1 MSLNQPPSLKLTIS
15 ATACI
20 LFLAGCAST
29 PSQYPA
35 AHNPFS
41 TDGSNNTGSMQI
53 NTLRA
58 FGDSYT
64 AFDYAGA
71 NGLKSWTTELT
82 TLVPINKLENYAFGG
97 ARSNNVDERSFG
109 RQIRNWERSNSDITS
124 RDLTVVY
131 FGYNDV
137 GLGGRSAA
145 ETNASKAG
153 YANNVNRLVEAGASS
168 GSNRIFVTQIHDR
181 SLSPFGSPTTGTP
194 AHKDWNAFVASVAN
208 ANDNVIAVDLYTV
221 FDRVVQNPERFG
233 LVNVTEAN
241 AARSSKDYLYFAGSH
256 FGSKGQ
262 EIIARTYRHYLT
274 RGWNWANAL
283 NAGSQASRQLSAD
296 ITLGALDFRGGKSI
310 NQSVRL
316 LPLMSQG
323 SAAAPRGLAFDM
335 QTRPLFGPSNGR
347 VGLAYGETTK
357 NTLLTPN
364 STSFT
369 STGVQ
374 SNATSL
380 YWMQP
385 SGGFFYT
392 AQVSQNLHRFDQQD
406 HDDILRSSIQNQRSA
421 STLGFESAV
430 RYTFGLGPTTITPW
444 VSLSQERHVM
454 NASTDRSL
462 YTSDV
467 SYRPSKV
474 SDTYSG
480 IGLDFEVSK
489 MPLRGG
495 HSLVMGGGINH
506 LRALQRDALRLQ
518 SSEAINGIV
527 STEVFERGFEPRTQL
542 SLNADLVLKQQYQ
555 FGLTYRVEPEQRR
568 TSQALELK
576 AKIPF

>member
-1 MSLNQPPSLKLTIS
+1 MSLTQQPSLKLTLS

-20 LFLAGCAST
+20 LFLVGCSST
-29 PSQYPA
+29 PKFPA

-41 TDGSNNTGSMQI
+41 ADGSNRTGSMQI

-64 AFDYAGA
+64 AFDYAGP

-82 TLVPINKLENYAFGG
+82 TLVPTNKLENYAFGG
-97 ARSNNVDERSFG
+97 ARSTNVDERSFG
-109 RQIRNWERSNSDITS
+109 RQIRNWERSNSSITN

-137 GLGGRSAA
+137 GLGGRSTA

-153 YANNVNRLVEAGASS
+153 YANNVNRLVQAGASS

-181 SLSPFGSPTTGTP
+181 SLSPFGSPKTGTP
-194 AHKDWNAFVASVAN
+194 AHQDWNAFVASVAN
-208 ANDNVIAVDLYTV
+208 ANANVIAVDLYTV
-221 FDRVVQNPERFG
+221 FDRVVKNPEQFG

-241 AARSSKDYLYFAGSH
+241 AARSSTDYLYFAGSH

-274 RGWNWANAL
+274 RGWDWANAL
-283 NAGSQASRQLSAD
+283 NAGSEASKQLRTD
-296 ITLGALDFRGGKSI
+296 ITMGALDFSGGKSI

-316 LPLMSQG
+316 LPLMSKG
-323 SAAAPRGLAFDM
+323 SGTAPNGLAFDM
-335 QTRPLFGPSNGR
+335 QTRPVFGQSSGR
-347 VGLAYGETTK
+347 LGLAYGETAK
-357 NTLLTPN
+357 NTLQTPN

-392 AQVSQNLHRFDQQD
+392 AQVSQNRHQFDQQG
-406 HDDILRSSIQNQRSA
+406 HDDILRNSVQNERSA
-421 STLGFESAV
+421 NTLGFESAV
-430 RYTFGLGPTTITPW
+430 RYSFGLGQTTFTPW
-444 VSLSQERHVM
+444 ISLSQEQHVL

-462 YTSDV
+462 YTTDV
-467 SYRPSKV
+467 SYRQSKV
-474 SDTYSG
+474 TDTYSG
-480 IGLDFEVSK
+480 IGLDFELGKV
-489 MPLRGG
+489 PLSGG
-495 HSLVMGGGINH
+495 NSLVMGGGINH

-555 FGLTYRVEPEQRR
+555 LGLTYRVEPEQRSN
-568 TSQALELK
+568 SQALELK